1 VPTLAQEYKRH
12 ADDYTRAAE
21 KTDDPVLRN
30 TLLTLAL
37 QWTLAAQAEAAKQ
50 STPPKVTDRAG

>member
-1 VPTLAQEYKRH
+1 VPTLAQECKRY

-30 TLLTLAL
+30 MLLTLAL
-37 QWTLAAQAEAAKQ
+37 QRTLAAQAEAAKQ
-50 STPPKVTDRAG
+50 STQPW